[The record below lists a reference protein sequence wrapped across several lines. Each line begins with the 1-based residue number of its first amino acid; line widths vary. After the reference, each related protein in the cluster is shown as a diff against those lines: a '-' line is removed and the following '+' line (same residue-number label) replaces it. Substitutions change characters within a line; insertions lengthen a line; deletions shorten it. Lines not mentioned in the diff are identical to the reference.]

1 MYRRPDPMR
10 AGAISGAARTDGFR
24 LNSAAVIAATRDVC
38 VANTD
43 N

>member
-1 MYRRPDPMR
+1 MGVLIRCSRTP
-10 AGAISGAARTDGFR
+10 ISDAARTDGFR